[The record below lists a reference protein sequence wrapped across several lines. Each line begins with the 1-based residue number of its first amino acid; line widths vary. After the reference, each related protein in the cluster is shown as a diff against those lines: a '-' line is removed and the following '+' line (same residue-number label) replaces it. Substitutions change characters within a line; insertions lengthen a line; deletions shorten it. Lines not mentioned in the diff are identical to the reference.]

1 MLKILTGIILIIITL
16 GIVGCSG
23 ANEGIKATWIT
34 PQITDTTV
42 SIPLNDVENFKMTH
56 FRVSAIAGNIAF
68 MAYEFEDNIYVRAN
82 VCPPCGSVGFSLIGD
97 ILVCD
102 TCATTFD
109 ARTGEGISG
118 GCVGYPKK
126 SVPYEIIDG
135 NIIMAINDLE
145 AANMETRF
153 PNLPG

>member
-1 MLKILTGIILIIITL
+1 MLKILTGIVLIIITL

-42 SIPLNDVENFKMTH
+42 STPLNEVENFKMTH

-82 VCPPCGSVGFSLIGD
+82 VCPPCGSVGFSLRGD

-102 TCATTFD
+102 TCATTFN
-109 ARTGEGISG
+109 ATTGKGISG
-118 GCVGYPKK
+118 GCVNYPKE
-126 SVPYEIIDG
+126 SVAYEITTGYIV
-135 NIIMAINDLE
+135 MSAVDLIKAYE
-145 AANMETRF
+145 ET
-153 PNLPG
+153 LSPG